1 MATRYVREA
10 IVGTL
15 VILAVTIF
23 VLGTMWLSGRTL
35 REHEV
40 VRVQFSDVQGLKR
53 ASPVNISGVKVGRV
67 DQIQL
72 VDVGKVIVS
81 LSIPPRIQPRTDA
94 SAVITAIGVVG
105 DYVVDFNPGKAQPL
119 PPGQVILG
127 RTRTGITERAA
138 QLGDRADS
146 VLMGLQEVANEETAR
161 DLRGT
166 LRSLQRTLN
175 TSERAI
181 RNLGDAEKGP
191 AAELGR
197 TMVALRKLSER
208 LDSTLANPALNRALS
223 RSDTL
228 TSNLAAMTGQLAN
241 VSAHLD
247 SLLAATNRGRGTIG
261 KLATDSGL
269 YQDLRDLSAEMRGL
283 VAELQKNPG
292 KLGVT
297 VKIF

>member
-15 VILAVTIF
+15 VILAITIF

-40 VRVQFSDVQGLKR
+40 VRVQFRDVQGLKR

-67 DQIQL
+67 DKIEL
-72 VDVGKVIVS
+72 VDVGKVVVS
-81 LSIPPRIQPRTDA
+81 LSIPPTIGPKVDA
-94 SAVITAIGVVG
+94 SAVIAAIGVVG
-105 DYVVDFNPGKAQPL
+105 DYVVDFNPGRAPQPL
-119 PPGQVILG
+119 PPGQIIVG
-127 RTRTGITERAA
+127 RTKTGITERAA

-161 DLRGT
+161 DLRET

-175 TSERAI
+175 ASERTI
-181 RNLGDAEKGP
+181 RKLGDEKGP
-191 AAELGR
+191 AAELSR

-208 LDSTLANPALNRALS
+208 LDSTIANPALNRALS

-228 TSNLAAMTGQLAN
+228 TSNLAAMTAQLAN

-283 VAELQKNPG
+283 IAELQKNPG